1 MLLSVYFAA
10 VQTVCFCWRLHE
22 QESHKKMIV
31 NVTVGL
37 QAFPLL
43 IYIFHAVSVIP
54 FLSVSFKVATPS
66 GIPLKE
72 VQENH
77 FGP

>member
-1 MLLSVYFAA
+1 
-10 VQTVCFCWRLHE
+10 
-22 QESHKKMIV
+22 MIV
-31 NVTVGL
+31 NVTGGL

-66 GIPLKE
+66 GMPLKE

>member
-1 MLLSVYFAA
+1 MLLSVHFAA

-31 NVTVGL
+31 NVTGGL

-43 IYIFHAVSVIP
+43 IYIFHAVSVFHFCP
-54 FLSVSFKVATPS
+54 CLSR
-66 GIPLKE
+66 LLRLLE
-72 VQENH
+72 YH
-77 FGP
+77 